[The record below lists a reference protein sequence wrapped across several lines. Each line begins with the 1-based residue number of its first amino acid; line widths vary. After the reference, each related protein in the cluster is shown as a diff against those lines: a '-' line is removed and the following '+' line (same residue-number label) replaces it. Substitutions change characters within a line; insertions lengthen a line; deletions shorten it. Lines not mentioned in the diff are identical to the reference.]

1 MREGRRA
8 RERAEKK
15 REKEEGKER
24 NGDRVERVG
33 VFSAGHTL
41 AHTYVQNI
49 CRKLL
54 GCDFTRVTTTQI

>member
-1 MREGRRA
+1 M
-8 RERAEKK
+8 
-15 REKEEGKER
+15 KER
-24 NGDRVERVG
+24 QIDGDEG
-33 VFSAGHTL
+33 QGSEGGFSAGHTL

>member
-1 MREGRRA
+1 MAGKGRRKREREGG
-8 RERAEKK
+8 RER
-15 REKEEGKER
+15 
-24 NGDRVERVG
+24 V
-33 VFSAGHTL
+33 SAGYTL

>member
-1 MREGRRA
+1 M
-8 RERAEKK
+8 KK
-15 REKEEGKER
+15 REKDRKRDILYIDVDSGGGKEDREEGR
-24 NGDRVERVG
+24 GRV
-33 VFSAGHTL
+33 SAGHTL